1 MSSDPRKD
9 LLVLRHV
16 TEVLS
21 RERTLEYALGEV
33 TDAALQLLPGDH
45 ASIRMLDASGTK
57 LLAAARSGAGA
68 AQRSLELSRG
78 EGIAG
83 WVLKNAKPAL
93 VADARA
99 DARFLDVAGQGF
111 TIRSMVAEPLMSA
124 GSAVGVLSVS
134 ASQVNVF
141 TQADEQLA
149 RILANCCVPL
159 LDRARLER
167 LAVTDELTLA
177 FNGNY
182 LPLRLGEEM
191 ERARHAGTALS
202 VVAMDLDQ
210 LEKINV
216 AYGRDLGDRVL
227 SIVADRVRALSRRYD
242 AFVRCGGDEF
252 VVVLPDTSPTQA
264 MATAERLR
272 AAMADEPME
281 PRPGGLLTQTVSV
294 GVATWDGSET
304 VDELLQRAAGGV
316 YVAKQRGGNAAARA
330 IAREPG
336 DDAP

>member
-1 MSSDPRKD
+1 MSSNPRKD

-16 TEVLS
+16 TEFLS
-21 RERTLEYALGEV
+21 KERTLENALQEV

-45 ASIRMLDASGTK
+45 ASIRMLDAMGTK

-68 AQRSLELSRG
+68 GQRSFELSRG

-83 WVLKNAKPAL
+83 WVLRNAKPAL

-99 DARFLDVAGQGF
+99 DARFLDVVGQGF

-167 LAVTDELTLA
+167 LAVTDELTMA

-182 LPLRLGEEM
+182 LPRRLDEEM
-191 ERARHAGTALS
+191 ERAKHSGTALS
-202 VVAMDLDQ
+202 ILAVDLDQ
-210 LEKINV
+210 LEKINR
-216 AYGRDLGDRVL
+216 AFGRDLGDRVL
-227 SIVADRVRALSRRYD
+227 AMFADRVRALARRYD
-242 AFVRCGGDEF
+242 AFVRWGEDEF
-252 VVVLPDTSPTQA
+252 VLVLPATSPTQA
-264 MATAERLR
+264 MATAERVR
-272 AAMADEPME
+272 ATMADEPME
-281 PRPGGLLTQTVSV
+281 PRAGGLLTQTVSV
-294 GVATWDGSET
+294 GVATWDGFET
-304 VDELLQRAAGGV
+304 VDELLQRAAAGV
-316 YVAKQRGGNAAARA
+316 SVAKQRGGNGVARA
-330 IAREPG
+330 LVVGQGA
-336 DDAP
+336 DAP

>member
-1 MSSDPRKD
+1 
-9 LLVLRHV
+9 
-16 TEVLS
+16 
-21 RERTLEYALGEV
+21 
-33 TDAALQLLPGDH
+33 
-45 ASIRMLDASGTK
+45 MLDATGTK

-68 AQRSLELSRG
+68 GQRSLELTRG

-83 WVLKNAKPAL
+83 WVLENARPAL

-99 DARFLDVAGQGF
+99 DARFLDVVGQGF

-141 TQADEQLA
+141 TQSDEQLA

-167 LAVTDELTLA
+167 LAVTDELTMA

-182 LPLRLGEEM
+182 LPLRLDEEM
-191 ERARHAGTALS
+191 ARAKHSGTALS
-202 VVAMDLDQ
+202 VLVVDLDQ
-210 LEKINV
+210 LEKINR
-216 AYGRDLGDRVL
+216 AYGRDLGDKVL
-227 SIVADRVRALSRRYD
+227 GIFADRVRALSRRYD
-242 AFVRCGGDEF
+242 AFVRWGGDEF
-252 VVVLPDTSPTQA
+252 VLVLPDTSPTLV
-264 MATAERLR
+264 MATGERLR

-294 GVATWDGSET
+294 GVATWDGAET
-304 VDELLQRAAGGV
+304 VDELLQRATTGV
-316 YVAKQRGGNAAARA
+316 LVAKQRGGNGVARA
-330 IAREPG
+330 IARGPG
-336 DDAP
+336 GDAP